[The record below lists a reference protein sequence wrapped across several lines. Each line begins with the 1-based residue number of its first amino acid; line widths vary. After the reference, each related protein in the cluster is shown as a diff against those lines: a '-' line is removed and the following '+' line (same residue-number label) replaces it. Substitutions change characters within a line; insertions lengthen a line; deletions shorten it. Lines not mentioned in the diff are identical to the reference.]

1 MKTIFYFFSIILI
14 ALFFT
19 SQNYAQVTNL
29 VVNGASPGQTF
40 TLESGGEMTWL
51 YNVPNLGDTALVQ
64 VYLDVNGDRIIDSGD
79 KVWQQF
85 NQIDGDTVGQNGP
98 PDVDGIK
105 NGSVSLSN
113 FLLGMAPADYIIKVT
128 NKGVGQMVAGTIT
141 SLTNVAY
148 TISGK
153 VSVPSGVD
161 PSNIFVELNRNEK
174 FMPFFWQGL
183 TDAHGNYTIKITS
196 DTAGNPWTLELVE
209 GQFSGSQITPAD
221 YQVTVDSNKTNLNFT
236 VTASDAKVVGTLRDE
251 IGNPIP
257 FQNVTLQDVN
267 NVNRHYVDTDING
280 FFQFGLSS
288 SELNGQKW
296 FLQALF
302 TQDDIT
308 TTLMDPRIE
317 LKNVIVKGDSI
328 NQDLTAYTADTTITG
343 TVSFLITRA
352 SFGGN
357 NTNVPRILII
367 ASTDSTESYAHN
379 DTTTGNYI
387 LRVSSK
393 IAAYTLFCINLPS
406 GYNPITLNDI
416 PPGAT
421 NVNFVFTDVKKRTS
435 TIPKSFSLSQN
446 YPNPFNPTTNI
457 NYDIPNNMF
466 VNITV
471 YNELGQKVITLVNKK
486 QKAGKYVVSF
496 NASNLSSGV
505 YFYQLKTKDFV
516 QIKKMILLK

>member
-14 ALFFT
+14 TLFFT

-51 YNVPNLGDTALVQ
+51 YNVPNPGDTALVQ
-64 VYLDVNGDRIIDSGD
+64 VYLDVNGDRSIDSGD
-79 KVWQQF
+79 KIWQQF
-85 NQIDGDTVGQNGP
+85 NQIDGDAVGQNGP
-98 PDVDGIK
+98 PDVDSTK
-105 NGSVSLSN
+105 NGSISLTN

-128 NKGVGQMVAGTIT
+128 NNGVGQMVAGTVT
-141 SLTNVAY
+141 PLTNVAY

-174 FMPFFWQGL
+174 FMPFFWEGL
-183 TDAHGNYTIKITS
+183 TDAQGNYTIKMTS
-196 DTAGNPWTLELVE
+196 DTAGNPWTLELLD
-209 GQFSGSQITPAD
+209 GQFPASLITPAD

-236 VTASDAKVVGTLRDE
+236 VIASDAKVVGTLRDE
-251 IGNPIP
+251 TGKPIP
-257 FQNVTLQDVN
+257 FQTVTLQDVK

-296 FLQALF
+296 FLQAML
-302 TQDDIT
+302 TRDDTT

-328 NQDLTAYTADTTITG
+328 NQNLTAYSADTTITG
-343 TVSFLITRA
+343 TVSFLITEA
-352 SFGGN
+352 SLGEN
-357 NTNVPRILII
+357 ITNFPRILII
-367 ASTDSTESYAHN
+367 ALTDSTESYVHN
-379 DTTTGNYI
+379 DTTTGHYT

-393 IAAYTLFCINLPS
+393 IAAYTLFAINLPP
-406 GYNPITLNDI
+406 GYDPITLNNI

-421 NVNFVFTDVKKRTS
+421 NVDFVFTNVKKRTS
-435 TIPKSFSLSQN
+435 NIPKSFSLSQN
-446 YPNPFNPTTNI
+446 FPNPFNPTTNI
-457 NYDIPNNMF
+457 NYDIPNSTF

-471 YNELGQKVITLVNKK
+471 YNELGQKVITLVNKE

-505 YFYQLKTKDFV
+505 YFYRLKTNNFV